1 MRVDMGQ
8 IVRVIEK
15 PSSRANVVR
24 FETNRVLTGMG
35 HRRFGS
41 SEDAVGDTPS
51 DELAR
56 RLFARGGIDGVH
68 VNGNMITIDLAHRG
82 TDGIAEIIEGL
93 YTYWQPGMEP
103 PSDEELIAQLEDAG

>member
-1 MRVDMGQ
+1 MGQ
-8 IVRVIEK
+8 VVRVIEK
-15 PSSRANVVR
+15 PSSRADIVR

-35 HRRFGS
+35 HRRFRS
-41 SEDAVGDTPS
+41 IDDAVGDTPS

-56 RLFARGGIDGVH
+56 RLFERGGITSVH
-68 VNGNMITIDLAHRG
+68 VNGNIITIELATRG
-82 TDGIAEIIEGL
+82 TDGIVDMIEGL

>member
-1 MRVDMGQ
+1 MGQ
-8 IVRVIEK
+8 VVRVIEK
-15 PSSRANVVR
+15 PSSRADVVR

-35 HRRFGS
+35 HRRFARA
-41 SEDAVGDTPS
+41 EDAVGDTPS

-56 RLFARGGIDGVH
+56 RLFERGGIESLH
-68 VNGNMITIDLAHRG
+68 VNGNIITVELASRG
-82 TDGIAEIIEGL
+82 TEGIVEIIEGL